1 MGVAIITL
9 SGVNRAYEAEENDS
23 IFSGVVLPEGIDAE
37 TLYNRILFR
46 AGEFSV
52 MYDDIYFIHNEILNF
67 FKCHYFTFDRWIK
80 ALNKEYDPLE
90 NYNRTE
96 TYMGGNSHADQNSS
110 QTSGSSSGTTTYT
123 KTGYNSSNFNNYDQ
137 TSNSTSDSGSLS
149 GSNSGSFNEQHTLK
163 AFGNIGVTTSQQMLE
178 AELKVAEF
186 SIYDRIADMLV
197 SQICIMV
204 Y

>member
-1 MGVAIITL
+1 MGIAIITL
-9 SGVNRAYEAEENDS
+9 PGVNRAYELEEHDS
-23 IFSGVVLPEGIDAE
+23 IFSGVELPEGIDAE
-37 TLYNRILFR
+37 TLFNRILFR

-52 MYDDIYFIHNEILNF
+52 MYDDIYFIHEEILNF

-96 TYMGGNSHADQNSS
+96 AYMGGNSHANSNSS
-110 QTSGSSSGTTTYT
+110 QSSGSASGTNTLT
-123 KTGYNSSNFNNYDQ
+123 KASYNSSSYNPYEQ
-137 TSNSTSDSGSLS
+137 ESNSSSDSGSMS
-149 GSNSGSFNEQHTLK
+149 GSDSGSFSEQHTLK
-163 AFGNIGVTTSQQMLE
+163 AYGNIGVTTSQQMLE